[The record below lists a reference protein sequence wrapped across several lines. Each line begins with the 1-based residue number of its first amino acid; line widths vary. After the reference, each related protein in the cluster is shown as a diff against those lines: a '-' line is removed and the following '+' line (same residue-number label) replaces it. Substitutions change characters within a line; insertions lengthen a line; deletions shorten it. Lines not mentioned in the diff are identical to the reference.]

1 MFIKFSRPAG
11 GSRPCSIADTSDRV
25 SAKSFPA
32 CQRQRIHSTR
42 YVGSHLHCRGQEDEG
57 TVIRGLRG
65 LEHVRVCQESLPERV
80 ADDVLAFRGNVFTVI
95 LSSQHPTRQLL
106 HTLLKL
112 KAVFEGDID
121 VVEVSSPFQ
130 HALRINDPVR
140 DPTVFSTSIL
150 YSCLF
155 FPNRMSEE

>member
-1 MFIKFSRPAG
+1 MGF
-11 GSRPCSIADTSDRV
+11 
-25 SAKSFPA
+25 
-32 CQRQRIHSTR
+32 
-42 YVGSHLHCRGQEDEG
+42 
-57 TVIRGLRG
+57 RG
-65 LEHVRVCQESLPERV
+65 LEHVRVGQESLPKRV

-112 KAVFEGDID
+112 EAVFEGDID